1 MARRSP
7 SLFTPVTIAD
17 GRRSDKPLREGA
29 AFGCTRIIL
38 LSMELEIT
46 TKKSEGGARHLE
58 VRVPAETVADAEDKA
73 ARRYATKLRLPGF
86 RPGKAPA
93 AIVRKRFGPAIRE
106 EALNSLLNEAYKEIL
121 EREKIQPAGQPR
133 VEHVH
138 FDEGQPLTFELHVE
152 VRPEIVLART
162 TGFRVQ
168 RNRRA
173 VSDDQVREQIEHL
186 RDQRATWT
194 PVDEKP
200 LPGDLVSVELATAD
214 ESGEMPDPKQYQ
226 VVLGAGQAIPGVEE
240 VIMEAGPGQ
249 TLERPVKWPDDFPDE
264 TQRSKTKAVRV
275 KLVDVKRK
283 HLPDLDDAFAREV
296 GDFDSIDALNKT
308 VREDLDRHADR
319 DADAEVRQ
327 RLVDDIISANPFD
340 IPRSWVDQMVEAY
353 IEAYQVPEEERE
365 RFRGEFRAVAERQVR
380 RDLVIETI
388 AEKENLK
395 ATESDIDV
403 RVAEVAGKNNT
414 DPGKVYA
421 SLQKA
426 GRIRELERSITEDK
440 VFGWLM
446 DKNIVE

>member
-1 MARRSP
+1 MN
-7 SLFTPVTIAD
+7 I
-17 GRRSDKPLREGA
+17 
-29 AFGCTRIIL
+29 
-38 LSMELEIT
+38 EIT
-46 TKKSEGGARHLE
+46 TKKSDGVARHLE
-58 VRVPAETVADAEDKA
+58 VKVPLETVADAEDKA
-73 ARRYATKLRLPGF
+73 ARRYASKLRLPGF

-93 AIVRKRFGPAIRE
+93 AIIRKRFGPAIRE
-106 EALNSLLNEAYKEIL
+106 EALNSLLNEAYKEVL

-173 VSDDQVREQIEHL
+173 VSDEQVRDQVEHL

-194 PVDEKP
+194 PLEEKP

-214 ESGEMPDPKQYQ
+214 EAGAMPEPKQYQ
-226 VVLGAGQAIPGVEE
+226 IVLGGGQAIAGVEE
-240 VIMEAGPGQ
+240 VIMELAPGQ
-249 TLERPVKWPDDFPDE
+249 TVERPVKWPEDFPDE
-264 TQRSKTKAVRV
+264 TERGKTKAVRL

-283 HLPDLDDAFAREV
+283 QVPDLDDAFAREV
-296 GDFDSIDALNKT
+296 GDFDSLDALNKT

-340 IPRSWVDQMVEAY
+340 VPRSWVDQMVEAY
-353 IEAYQVPEEERE
+353 IEAYQVPEDERE

-388 AEKENLK
+388 ADKQGLRAK
-395 ATESDIDV
+395 ESDIDA
-403 RVAEVAGKNNT
+403 RVAEVAERRNA
-414 DPGKVYA
+414 DPGQVYA

-446 DKNIVE
+446 EQNIVE

>member
-1 MARRSP
+1 
-7 SLFTPVTIAD
+7 
-17 GRRSDKPLREGA
+17 
-29 AFGCTRIIL
+29 
-38 LSMELEIT
+38 MEIEIT
-46 TKKSEGGARHLE
+46 TKKSDGVARHLE
-58 VRVPAETVADAEDKA
+58 VKVPAQTVADAEDKA
-73 ARRYATKLRLPGF
+73 ARRYASKLRLPGF

-93 AIVRKRFGPAIRE
+93 AIIRKRFGPAIRE
-106 EALNSLLNEAYKEIL
+106 EALNSLLNEAYKEVL

-173 VSDDQVREQIEHL
+173 VTDDQVRDQLEHL

-200 LPGDLVSVELATAD
+200 LPGDLVSVELSTAD
-214 ESGEMPDPKQYQ
+214 ESGAMPEPKQYQ
-226 VVLGAGQAIPGVEE
+226 IVLGGGQAIAGVEE
-240 VIMEAGPGQ
+240 VIMEAAPGE

-264 TQRSKTKAVRV
+264 AERGKTKAVRV

-283 HLPDLDDAFAREV
+283 QVPELDDAFAREV
-296 GDFDSIDALNKT
+296 GDFDSLDALNKT

-327 RLVDDIISANPFD
+327 KLVDEIISANPFD
-340 IPRSWVDQMVEAY
+340 VPKSWVDQMVEAY
-353 IEAYQVPEEERE
+353 IEAYQVPEEERD

-388 AEKENLK
+388 ADKQSLR
-395 ATESDIDV
+395 ASESDIDA
-403 RVAEVAGKNNT
+403 RVAEVAERRNA
-414 DPGKVYA
+414 DPGQVYA

-446 DKNIVE
+446 EQNIVE